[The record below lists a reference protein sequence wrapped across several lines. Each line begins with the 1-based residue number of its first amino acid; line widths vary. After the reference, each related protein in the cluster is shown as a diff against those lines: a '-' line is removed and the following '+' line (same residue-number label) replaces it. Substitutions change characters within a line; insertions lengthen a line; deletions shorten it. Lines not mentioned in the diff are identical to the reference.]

1 MSGTFED
8 TLHYTSPA
16 HGGWGMVRIGML
28 VPESVQL
35 FVCPFACGR
44 HGAIGAMRQGF
55 KDRLAYLYVDQ
66 NDIVRGY
73 DDLIPGAVADL
84 LEALTWRPRVVL
96 IFLSCLDDLIGTDRD
111 ALLEVLHDRFPG
123 LLFRICHMNPISL
136 DSKSPP
142 PVTIQR
148 RIYSL
153 LEPSET
159 REAAVNSIG
168 NLEAV
173 DPGCELHRLLSG
185 MGVEEL
191 RHISSCG
198 TFDAFRRMASSR
210 ANLVLL
216 PAGVWAAQEMER
228 KLGIPFLFLPVS
240 YRVGEIEEGYGRLR
254 EFLDP
259 AGKEPDL
266 AADRADALAAVEA
279 ALKAVG
285 DRPVIVDASA
295 TVRPFGLARAL
306 LEYGFSVRRVEAQ
319 KCIPI
324 DRENLAWLESNR
336 PDVELMQPQHHRVVR
351 FDRRMGEALAIG
363 IDGAYIAG
371 ARHVVDLFADG
382 GLFGFHGLRTL
393 MERIR
398 AAAETETDLER
409 LIDGYGL
416 VV

>member
-1 MSGTFED
+1 MSGPFED

-44 HGAIGAMRQGF
+44 HGAIGAVRQGF

-73 DDLIPGAVADL
+73 DDLIPGAVAEFLD
-84 LEALTWRPRVVL
+84 ALPRRPKVVL
-96 IFLSCLDDLIGTDRD
+96 VFLSCLDDLIGTDRD
-111 ALLEVLHDRFPG
+111 ALLDVLHSRFPD
-123 LLFRICHMNPISL
+123 LRFRICHMNPISL

-153 LEPSET
+153 LEPSGT
-159 REAAVNSIG
+159 REAAVNTVG
-168 NLEAV
+168 NLEAL
-173 DPGCELHRLLSG
+173 PPECELHRVLSG
-185 MGVEEL
+185 MGVSEL
-191 RHISSCG
+191 RHISQCG
-198 TFDAFRRMASSR
+198 TFAAFQRMASAR
-210 ANLVLL
+210 ANLVLF
-216 PAGVWAAQEMER
+216 PTGVWAAQEMER
-228 KLGIPFLFLPVS
+228 RLGIPFLFLPVS
-240 YRVGEIEEGYGRLR
+240 YRAEEIEEGYERLR
-254 EFLDP
+254 EFLAP
-259 AGKEPDL
+259 SRSEPDV
-266 AADRADALAAVEA
+266 ASDRAAAFGAVEA
-279 ALKAVG
+279 ALSAAG

-295 TVRPFGLARAL
+295 ASRPFGMARAL
-306 LEYGFSVRRVEAQ
+306 LEYGFAVRRVAAQ

-324 DRENLAWLESNR
+324 DRENLAWLESNH
-336 PDVELMQPQHHRVVR
+336 PEVEILQPQHHRVVK
-351 FDRRMGEALAIG
+351 FDRRMEEALSIG

-371 ARHVVDLFADG
+371 ARRVVDLFADG

-393 MERIR
+393 MERMCE
-398 AAAETETDLER
+398 AAGAETDLAR

>member
-16 HGGWGMVRIGML
+16 HGSWGMVRVGML

-73 DDLIPGAVADL
+73 DDLIPGAVTEL
-84 LEALTWRPRVVL
+84 LEALPRRPRVVL

-111 ALLEVLHDRFPG
+111 ALLDVLHGRFPD
-123 LLFRICHMNPISL
+123 LRFRVCHMNPISL

-153 LEPSET
+153 LEPSDEK
-159 REAAVNSIG
+159 EAAVNSIG

-173 DPGCELHRLLSG
+173 APACELHRVLASLG
-185 MGVEEL
+185 AGEL
-191 RHISSCG
+191 RHISRCG
-198 TFDAFRRMASSR
+198 TFAEFQRMASSR
-210 ANLVLL
+210 ANLVLM
-216 PAGVWAAQEMER
+216 PTGVQAAKEMER
-228 KLGIPFLFLPVS
+228 VLGIPFLFLPVG
-240 YRVGEIEEGYGRLR
+240 YRVEEIEEGYRRLR
-254 EFLDP
+254 DFLNP
-259 AGKEPDL
+259 SGREIDL
-266 AADRADALAAVEA
+266 SSERAAALGAVEA
-279 ALKAVG
+279 ALRAVG

-306 LEYGFSVRRVEAQ
+306 LEYGFSVRRVAAQ

-324 DRENLAWLESNR
+324 DEESLNWLRANR
-336 PDVELMQPQHHRVVR
+336 PEVEVLQPQHHRSVK
-351 FDRRMGEALAIG
+351 FDRRMEEALAIG
-363 IDGAYIAG
+363 VDGAYLAG

-382 GLFGFHGLRTL
+382 ALFGYHGLRTL
-393 MERIR
+393 MERMR
-398 AAAETETDLER
+398 AAAEAETDLRR
-409 LIDGYGL
+409 LIESYGL